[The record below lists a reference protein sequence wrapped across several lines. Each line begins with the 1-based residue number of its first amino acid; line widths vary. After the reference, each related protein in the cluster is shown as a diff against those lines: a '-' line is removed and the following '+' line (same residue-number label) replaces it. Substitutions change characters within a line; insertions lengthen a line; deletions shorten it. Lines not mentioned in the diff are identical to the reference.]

1 MLTDDPFV
9 CADFSNHLTGPLD
22 YIKTIQGVGVKI
34 LLNRIVAMDM
44 AERLAYTSCLET
56 HLRRNGKAKSE
67 MSGRANPSASR
78 NKAD

>member
-9 CADFSNHLTGPLD
+9 CADFSNHLTRPLD

-67 MSGRANPSASR
+67 MSGRANPSSSR